1 MQPKCVQTVAD
12 LKAALAAF
20 PDDMP
25 VTLSFEGVLEWS
37 GVHIDIDRT
46 RDGREV
52 LSLHDGL

>member
-1 MQPKCVQTVAD
+1 MIQTVAD

-20 PDDMP
+20 PDDLP

-37 GVHIDIDRT
+37 SVYMDIDRT